1 MIFWMR
7 CAVEKEVETHMNVKQ
22 KTMAKMWTHLSLV
35 ERLSLKQMKWRN
47 GGITEEIAV
56 KTNPPSAVKARNT
69 EYEKDIQRNDVSEE
83 GTDVGNERNHDGLE
97 NAARESLR
105 V

>member
-22 KTMAKMWTHLSLV
+22 KTMATMWTHLSFV

-69 EYEKDIQRNDVSEE
+69 EHEKDIQRNDVSEE
-83 GTDVGNERNHDGLE
+83 GTDVSNERNHDGLE
-97 NAARESLR
+97 NAVGESLR